1 MKYRLYLISVF
12 FFCSV
17 VAVNSQPKSI
27 ISLTPSLTKMI
38 YLLEGEDNLIG
49 CTDFCEPAK
58 ADGKEIVASQMSVN
72 IEKIFSMDP
81 DVVITTTLTS
91 SRDIEALNNLGLN
104 VKTFTS
110 PRSFNSL
117 CEQFMEIAE
126 LVGREDY
133 GKKIIDREK
142 QRLDSLQ
149 QLIPQSKEPRIFMQ
163 LGVKPLFSV
172 TRGTFMSDYIK
183 FAGGVN
189 IADGMSKGTITRE
202 TVLVRN
208 PDVILIVL
216 MGLVGKE
223 EKQNW
228 QNYRGLK
235 AAENDK
241 IYLVDADKACSP
253 TPVTFVDTVEEII
266 KFVYLKNK

>member
-12 FFCSV
+12 FFCSA
-17 VAVNSQPKSI
+17 VALYSQPKSI
-27 ISLTPSLTKMI
+27 VSLTPSLTNMI

-49 CTDFCEPAK
+49 CTDFCETAK
-58 ADGKEIVASQMSVN
+58 ADDKEIVASQMSVN

-110 PRSFNSL
+110 PSSFDEL
-117 CEQFMEIAE
+117 CEQFIKMGE
-126 LVGREDY
+126 LIGKGNFGR
-133 GKKIIDREK
+133 KIVNREK

-149 QLIPQSKEPRIFMQ
+149 QLIPQSKKPKIFMQ

-172 TRGTFMSDYIK
+172 TPGTFMNDYITYS
-183 FAGGVN
+183 GGVN
-189 IADGMSKGTITRE
+189 IAEGMSKGTITRE

-228 QNYRGLK
+228 QNYSGLK

-266 KFVYLKNK
+266 KFVYL

>member
-1 MKYRLYLISVF
+1 
-12 FFCSV
+12 
-17 VAVNSQPKSI
+17 
-27 ISLTPSLTKMI
+27 MI

-49 CTDFCEPAK
+49 CTDFCETAK

-110 PRSFNSL
+110 PSSFDEL
-117 CEQFMEIAE
+117 CEQFIKMGE
-126 LVGREDY
+126 LIGKGNFGR
-133 GKKIIDREK
+133 KIVNREK

-149 QLIPQSKEPRIFMQ
+149 QLIPQSKKPKIFMQ

-172 TRGTFMSDYIK
+172 TPGTFMNDYITYS
-183 FAGGVN
+183 GGVN
-189 IADGMSKGTITRE
+189 IAEGMSKGTITRE

-228 QNYRGLK
+228 QNYSGLK

-266 KFVYLKNK
+266 KFVYL